1 MRGVLAGQQLAARPG
16 GYATR
21 HHTAVHRQRDP
32 ATSPTHDRT
41 GKARASESRP
51 PSSDTSVPAERKGH
65 PDRTATWTHRS
76 VAIASKQPWHCTRTR
91 THNTT
96 QPAGGVVAVSNRINA
111 ALRTQVQCGGSA
123 KIFTGMEGKEGRPA
137 GIYTYPPPLPDPEAL
152 THSHH

>member
-1 MRGVLAGQQLAARPG
+1 MRGVLAGSAAAARLG

-65 PDRTATWTHRS
+65 PDRTATWTQRS
-76 VAIASKQPWHCTRTR
+76 RGTARARTAQ
-91 THNTT
+91 HNT